1 MYLSICL
8 VYLSICLSIY
18 LSIYLWQHQGRT
30 TSARLPP
37 KMEDQCCAHILVPI
51 RFAIFLLHLSKVLR
65 QPRKQAARS
74 SELLHIMQNHLS
86 NPTLMMLQNER
97 NQRPDFPT
105 SLIIFPQT
113 YLLLFANHAPN
124 IRARITRNLKTSNTT
139 SVLLSIPHIQ
149 NWNKRKHRESRQGS
163 GHVIS
168 QKHRAQ
174 TKTFRT
180 WKKIENAND
189 RHIALRIF
197 CLADGSNILFKLGY
211 ASLPSSNG

>member
-1 MYLSICL
+1 
-8 VYLSICLSIY
+8 
-18 LSIYLWQHQGRT
+18 
-30 TSARLPP
+30 
-37 KMEDQCCAHILVPI
+37 MEDQCCAHILVII

-124 IRARITRNLKTSNTT
+124 IRARITRNLNKPQTQQASYYLFRISKTEIKENIVNPDK
-139 SVLLSIPHIQ
+139 VL
-149 NWNKRKHRESRQGS
+149 
-163 GHVIS
+163 V
-168 QKHRAQ
+168 
-174 TKTFRT
+174 T
-180 WKKIENAND
+180 
-189 RHIALRIF
+189 
-197 CLADGSNILFKLGY
+197 
-211 ASLPSSNG
+211 